1 MSKINLI
8 DDIMRNTD
16 DDIIEFLTEEVGR
29 IRMAYN
35 NALQEK
41 SPELIYASR
50 TNLEIVYGVLKA
62 LRSRNAEKH
71 V

>member
-8 DDIMRNTD
+8 DDIMKNTD

-29 IRMAYN
+29 IRMAYI
-35 NALQEK
+35 NASEVN
-41 SPELIYASR
+41 SPELIYMSR
-50 TNLEIVYGVLKA
+50 NNLEIVYGVLKA